1 MDEYRNPF
9 NPGAGVRPPELAG
22 RADVL
27 QQAITALER
36 VKRGRHAKS
45 LMILGLRGV
54 GKTVLLNQI
63 AQEAESKGY
72 LAETVEARD
81 GEDLR
86 QMLQQVMRR
95 VLLKLDR
102 GEQAVEAVKKG
113 LRVLRSFLRGVTVSS
128 GGVDVSLGVD
138 PEPGL
143 ADSWGAG
150 DGCCR
155 LDGGNGQGCC
165 SCSETSSP
173 AYR

>member
-1 MDEYRNPF
+1 M
-9 NPGAGVRPPELAG
+9 
-22 RADVL
+22 
-27 QQAITALER
+27 ER

-102 GEQAVEAVKKG
+102 GEQAVEAVK
-113 LRVLRSFLRGVTVSS
+113 
-128 GGVDVSLGVD
+128 
-138 PEPGL
+138 
-143 ADSWGAG
+143 
-150 DGCCR
+150 
-155 LDGGNGQGCC
+155 
-165 SCSETSSP
+165 
-173 AYR
+173 